1 MLLPFLKH
9 PYLIS
14 AFVGLEG
21 GCRLHNSIE
30 ITNRFPCEKK
40 EINENLK
47 PICFLF
53 PLLQV
58 RWWQCRWQEF
68 QGDQTLHLL
77 SAEIQAPLPP
87 GAGRISSEEMPA
99 HAPESLAAGG
109 QQRAGARWAAH
120 PRTAKSYV
128 RSNQVRPE
136 TWGLGRVRR
145 AEHPATERLGS
156 ARRAQGRKTVTYKSL
171 SVE

>member
-1 MLLPFLKH
+1 M
-9 PYLIS
+9 
-14 AFVGLEG
+14 FVGLEG
-21 GCRLHNSIE
+21 GCQLHNSVK
-30 ITNRFPCEKK
+30 ITNWFPCEKK
-40 EINENLK
+40 EINENVK

-58 RWWQCRWQEF
+58 RRWQRRRQEF

-109 QQRAGARWAAH
+109 QQRAGARWATH

-128 RSNQVRPE
+128 CSDQVRPE
-136 TWGLGRVRR
+136 TWGPGRVRW
-145 AEHPATERLGS
+145 AEHPAAERLGS
-156 ARRAQGRKTVTYKSL
+156 GRRAQGRKAVAYISL
-171 SVE
+171 SVG